1 MAISSDESGVRPL
14 SPDEIA
20 RLDALKSDG
29 MPVALAIVLIA
40 IVVTIVTWQRHGAF
54 WASTAALAGVA
65 MAVLTV
71 LGRSRANANLQAD
84 VDGGVKRLAAA
95 RVVKV
100 VHDDEGSRFR
110 IELLTEETPP
120 CELVFSPPNRA
131 LFEVERGE
139 RVQVAYAPIS
149 KTIISAI
156 ALGYE
161 YELGALDA
169 DWKALL
175 DKDAAETQLQSRRAQ
190 RDAAR
195 ELRRMASCTRV
206 EVDPLHDL
214 GARHPEAM
222 TSADDVSQAV
232 QSHTIEP
239 LDKHDRSTLAARQV
253 SGRGFVALLCVP
265 VLVLAAIWAL
275 AGADDIGAGATAVM
289 IVAALLAVAAV
300 VFVVMNEDD
309 KVQSDLDAGV
319 KVGISGR
326 ISHMRA
332 ESSEGGNPYH
342 FITVTLD
349 QPPPQ
354 TIVFQVES
362 RLYRALLPGDVVRV
376 VYVTA
381 SNTILHLRTDTY
393 SYSLHQE
400 GS

>member
-1 MAISSDESGVRPL
+1 MAISSDESDVRPL
-14 SPDEIA
+14 STDETA

-29 MPVALAIVLIA
+29 IPVALAIVLVA
-40 IVVTIVTWQRHGAF
+40 IVVTIVTWERHGAF
-54 WASTAALAGVA
+54 WASTAALAGIA
-65 MAVLTV
+65 MAVQTV
-71 LGRSRANANLQAD
+71 LGKSHANANLQAD

-100 VHDDEGSRFR
+100 VHDDEGSGFR

-120 CELVFSPPNRA
+120 CELVFSPPNRS

-139 RVQVAYAPIS
+139 QIRVAYAPIS
-149 KTIISAI
+149 KTVISAI

-161 YELGALDA
+161 YELGAQDP
-169 DWKALL
+169 DWRPAL
-175 DKDAAETQLQSRRAQ
+175 DKDAADTQLQLRKAQ

-195 ELRRMASCTRV
+195 ELRRRASFTRV
-206 EVDPLHDL
+206 GIDSLDDI
-214 GARHPEAM
+214 GTRHPEA
-222 TSADDVSQAV
+222 TTRADGVSQAAR
-232 QSHTIEP
+232 SHAVGP
-239 LDKHDRSTLAARQV
+239 LDKDDRNALAARRV
-253 SGRGFVALLCVP
+253 SGCGFVALLCVP

-289 IVAALLAVAAV
+289 IVAGLLAVAAV
-300 VFVVMNEDD
+300 AFVMMNEDD

-319 KVGISGR
+319 KVSISGR

-332 ESSEGGNPYH
+332 GSSEGGSPYH
-342 FITVTLD
+342 FVTVTLD
-349 QPPPQ
+349 QPPSQ

-362 RLYRALLPGDVVRV
+362 RLYHALLPEDVVRV

-381 SNTILHLRTDTY
+381 SNTILHLRSGAY
-393 SYSLHQE
+393 SYWLHPE